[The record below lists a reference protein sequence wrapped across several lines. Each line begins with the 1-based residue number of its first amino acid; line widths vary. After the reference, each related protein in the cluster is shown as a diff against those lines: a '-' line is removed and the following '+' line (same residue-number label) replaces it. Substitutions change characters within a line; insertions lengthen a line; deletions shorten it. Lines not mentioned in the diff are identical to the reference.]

1 MSKVKCGATNCS
13 YNQEHICRANT
24 IKVGGKAATS
34 EESTCCASFLN
45 RSVYSNLAEYT
56 SMRGT
61 SKEILCN
68 VATCKYNSDDHCRL
82 EKIEVGG
89 SSQTKF
95 YTETDCLS
103 FDKLS

>member
-13 YNQEHICRANT
+13 YNQEHICCANT

-68 VATCKYNSDDHCRL
+68 VATCKFNSDDHCSLKR
-82 EKIEVGG
+82 IEVGG
-89 SSQTKF
+89 SSETKF

-103 FDKLS
+103 FEKLS